1 MKKIVDDRTSIILK
15 KDYDRDLL
23 YFNRLSSYFFFD
35 IIIFNASMV
44 NLVLLTSIV
53 ILQDGEKLILQ
64 S

>member
-1 MKKIVDDRTSIILK
+1 MKKFVDDRTSIILK